1 MFETFIIASLMG
13 IAIGLLILE
22 IFLLPGITVAGIG
35 GALFALGGL
44 VYAYSISVLVG
55 NMTLGISIIVFAMIF
70 AWLLRSK
77 SFNRVALKTEASS
90 KLTSSRELG
99 ITPGDIGVTLSRL
112 ALIGKAKIKGITVEA
127 KSLDELIE
135 ENTPIRVLR
144 VDGYNVIVEKDTNTH
159 I

>member
-13 IAIGLLILE
+13 IAIGLLLLE

-77 SFNRVALKTEASS
+77 SFNRVALKAEASS
-90 KLTSSRELG
+90 K
-99 ITPGDIGVTLSRL
+99 
-112 ALIGKAKIKGITVEA
+112 
-127 KSLDELIE
+127 
-135 ENTPIRVLR
+135 
-144 VDGYNVIVEKDTNTH
+144 
-159 I
+159 